1 MLYFV
6 VLFLFLHFVGIET
19 DLAWQINISD
29 ITCGNGLELRV
40 VLNSQCQFYPALFI
54 RHL

>member
-19 DLAWQINISD
+19 DLAWQINITLIS
-29 ITCGNGLELRV
+29 RV
-40 VLNSQCQFYPALFI
+40 MCVLMGWTEAHQS
-54 RHL
+54 H

>member
-19 DLAWQINISD
+19 DLVWKIKISD
-29 ITCGNGLELRV
+29 IACGNGLELRV
-40 VLNSQCQFYPALFI
+40 VLNSQCGFYPALFI
-54 RHL
+54 PHL